1 MGGWSGEE
9 EKTGGLVSAIKRL
22 KRKDGS
28 GEDLNLLCVILS
40 IFYIHSCLLFFTEF
54 QNAPLKMHSLRD
66 WYQANEN
73 IMGDAANQRFD
84 SNATKVGKQRLKSWK
99 THLVEFSLLLE
110 ELLMKRTI
118 RLNGT
123 SI

>member
-1 MGGWSGEE
+1 
-9 EKTGGLVSAIKRL
+9 
-22 KRKDGS
+22 
-28 GEDLNLLCVILS
+28 
-40 IFYIHSCLLFFTEF
+40 
-54 QNAPLKMHSLRD
+54 MHSLRD
-66 WYQANEN
+66 WYQANDN

-84 SNATKVGKQRLKSWK
+84 SNATKVGIQRLKSWK
-99 THLVEFSLLLE
+99 THLFEFSSLLE